1 MKWFTDMTKPGA
13 PVKASERGI
22 TLFELLVVLV
32 ILALL
37 ATIVAPRVI
46 GYLGRSKTDVAQAQL
61 SSIATSLELF
71 YLDMGRYPDEDE
83 GLTALLEAPEGSALW
98 RGPYFGNSSGFND
111 PWGRPYLYLRMEPGD
126 RFALTTF
133 GRDGEAGGEGEDGD
147 LTRS

>member
-1 MKWFTDMTKPGA
+1 MTKALRRP
-13 PVKASERGI
+13 KASERGI

-46 GYLGRSKTDVAQAQL
+46 GYLGRSKTDVAQAQM

-71 YLDMGRYPDEDE
+71 YLDMGRYPEADE
-83 GLTALLEAPEGSALW
+83 GLAALMEAPEDSLLW

-111 PWGRPYLYLRMEPGD
+111 PWGRPYIYLRAEPGD
-126 RFALTTF
+126 RFVLTSF
-133 GRDGEAGGEGEDGD
+133 GRDGEEGGEGEDGD

>member
-1 MKWFTDMTKPGA
+1 MKWFTDMTKPA
-13 PVKASERGI
+13 TAAKSSERGI

-71 YLDMGRYPDEDE
+71 YLDMGRYPDIDE
-83 GLTALLEAPEGSALW
+83 GLDALMEAPEESVTW
-98 RGPYFGNSSGFND
+98 RGPYFGNASGFND
-111 PWGRPYLYLRMEPGD
+111 PWGRPYIYLRVEPGD
-126 RFALTTF
+126 RFTLSTL
-133 GRDGEAGGEGEDGD
+133 GRDGEVGGEGEDGD
-147 LTRS
+147 LSRS

>member
-1 MKWFTDMTKPGA
+1 MKWFTDMTKSGTA
-13 PVKASERGI
+13 AKRSERGI

-71 YLDMGRYPDEDE
+71 YLDMGRYPEAEE
-83 GLTALLEAPEGSALW
+83 GLAALMDAPDDSALW

-111 PWGRPYLYLRMEPGD
+111 PWGRPYLYLRTEPGD
-126 RFALTTF
+126 RFMLTTL

-147 LTRS
+147 LSRS

>member
-1 MKWFTDMTKPGA
+1 MKWFIDMTTTSRQP
-13 PVKASERGI
+13 KASERGI

-46 GYLGRSKTDVAQAQL
+46 GYLGRSKTDVAQAQM

-71 YLDMGRYPDEDE
+71 YLDMGRYPDADE
-83 GLTALLEAPEGSALW
+83 GLEALMEAPDESVLW

-111 PWGRPYLYLRMEPGD
+111 PWGRPYIYLRAEPGD
-126 RFALTTF
+126 RFVLTSF
-133 GRDGEAGGEGEDGD
+133 GRDGEEGGEGEDGD
-147 LTRS
+147 LSRS

>member
-1 MKWFTDMTKPGA
+1 MKWFTDMTKPA
-13 PVKASERGI
+13 STAKSSERGI

-71 YLDMGRYPDEDE
+71 YLDMGRYPDADE
-83 GLTALLEAPEGSALW
+83 GLEALMQAPDESAIW
-98 RGPYFGNSSGFND
+98 RGPYFGNDSGFND
-111 PWGRPYLYLRMEPGD
+111 PWGRPYLYLRAEPGD
-126 RFALTTF
+126 RFTLSTL
-133 GRDGEAGGEGEDGD
+133 GRDGEVGGEGEDGD
-147 LTRS
+147 LSRS

>member
-1 MKWFTDMTKPGA
+1 MKWFTDMTKPA
-13 PVKASERGI
+13 PAARSSERGI

-71 YLDMGRYPDEDE
+71 YLDMGRYPDMDE
-83 GLTALLEAPEGSALW
+83 GLEALMEAPEESVMW
-98 RGPYFGNSSGFND
+98 RGPYFGNRSGFND
-111 PWGRPYLYLRMEPGD
+111 PWGRPYLYLRVEPGD
-126 RFALTTF
+126 RFTLSTL
-133 GRDGEAGGEGEDGD
+133 GRDGEVGGEGEDGD
-147 LTRS
+147 LSRS

>member
-1 MKWFTDMTKPGA
+1 MKWFTDMTKPA
-13 PVKASERGI
+13 PAARSSERGI

-71 YLDMGRYPDEDE
+71 YLDMGRYPDMDE
-83 GLTALLEAPEGSALW
+83 GLEALMEAPEESVMW

-111 PWGRPYLYLRMEPGD
+111 PWGRPYLYLRVEPGD
-126 RFALTTF
+126 RFTLSTL
-133 GRDGEAGGEGEDGD
+133 GRDGEVGGEGEDGD
-147 LTRS
+147 LSRS

>member
-1 MKWFTDMTKPGA
+1 MKWFTDMTKRGA
-13 PVKASERGI
+13 PVKTSERGI

-71 YLDMGRYPDEDE
+71 YLDMGRYPDEAE
-83 GLTALLEAPEGSALW
+83 GLIVLLEAPDGSAQW
-98 RGPYFGNSSGFND
+98 RGPYFGNESGLND

-126 RFALTTF
+126 HFTLTSL
-133 GRDGEAGGEGEDGD
+133 GRDGEVGGEGEDGD
-147 LTRS
+147 LSRS